1 MRAARRG
8 PLPGA
13 LALLACA
20 AVLALGACWAASAL
34 GAEPAVSRSQT
45 ASEDG
50 VSAVLTYKEGLGGP
64 LPYFDLKLSISNS
77 GTSFYE
83 QPVSSRYC
91 SAGCIP
97 EELSGESGK
106 PSSVSIDD
114 LEGNGQPNVVLEI
127 NTGGAHCCTVVQVFS
142 FDPGVMA
149 YRSVE
154 HDFGDPGAL
163 ITDVAGDGHLEFE
176 SADDRFAYAFSSYVY
191 SGLPLEIW
199 RFEEG
204 RFVDATKEF
213 PAAIAANAAGYLE
226 GFRANRRHGHGLGA
240 IAAWAADE
248 ELLGHG
254 ALVTRTLDREAR
266 LHNLRNAEGFGPSGR
281 AFIAKLDRFLK
292 KTGYT

>member
-8 PLPGA
+8 SLPGA
-13 LALLACA
+13 LAPLACA
-20 AVLALGACWAASAL
+20 AVLALGAGWAASAL
-34 GAEPAVSRSQT
+34 GAESAVSRSQT
-45 ASEDG
+45 ASQDG
-50 VSAVLTYKEGLGGP
+50 VSAVLSYKEGLGGQ

-77 GTSFYE
+77 GTSVYE

-91 SAGCIP
+91 AGGCIP

-106 PSSVSIDD
+106 PGSVAVDD
-114 LEGNGQPNVVLEI
+114 LEGNGQPNVVLEL
-127 NTGGAHCCTVVQVFS
+127 NTGGAHCCTVIQVFS

-163 ITDVAGDGHLEFE
+163 ITDVAGDGQLEFQ

-191 SGLPLEIW
+191 SGLPLQIW

-204 RFVDATKEF
+204 RFIDVTKKF
-213 PAAIAANAAGYLE
+213 PAAVARNAAGYLE
-226 GFRANRRHGHGLGA
+226 GFRAHRRQGHGLGA

-254 ALVTRTLDREAR
+254 VLVTRTLDREAR
-266 LHNLRNAEGFGPSGR
+266 LHHLRSAEGDSPNGR
-281 AFIAKLDRFLK
+281 AFVAKLERFLK
-292 KTGYT
+292 RTGYT